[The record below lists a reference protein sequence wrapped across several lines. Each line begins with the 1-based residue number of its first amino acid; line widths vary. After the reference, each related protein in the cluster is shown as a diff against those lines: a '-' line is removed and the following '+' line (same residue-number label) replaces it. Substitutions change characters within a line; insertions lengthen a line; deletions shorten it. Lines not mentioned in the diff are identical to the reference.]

1 MLDRTTTV
9 RADSVEIAVQQG
21 LAELKIEEKDAEI
34 RVISE
39 GKKGFLGFGKQEAVV
54 HISAKYDDLSMREL
68 TQQLEAEAGI
78 KTPQKKTKITNKQ
91 SKTADY
97 IRSNNQQE
105 DLADDLEF
113 SSQDAEEKELEGQS
127 IDFSDTEAAVVAEE
141 PSLDTSAEILSGQES
156 AEPEMPEE
164 IEEDAELPPA
174 PATNVKP
181 EPEPEVAEKNESAT
195 HEGNQ
200 KELTDSKRIE
210 TETEAEEI
218 DYSVTRQ
225 AVCRYLEQVIQEYGA
240 EAQVTYKTKGNQV
253 IFNIETDKSGL
264 VIGKHGKIINALQT
278 LVQVMIHRTE
288 RRRTTI
294 LLNVGDYRD
303 RRSNVLEQIAQ
314 RTADQVLKT
323 KQTVILDPLPAY
335 ERKQIHAYLSKVDHV
350 STHSEGKDPNRY
362 LVVDY
367 VP

>member
-9 RADSVEIAVQQG
+9 RAESVEKAIQQG
-21 LAELKIEEKDAEI
+21 LAELQIEEKDAEI

-39 GKKGFLGFGKQEAVV
+39 GKKGFLGFGKQDAVV
-54 HISAKYDDLSMREL
+54 HISAKFDDLSMREL

-78 KTPQKKTKITNKQ
+78 KTPQHKNKSTVKP

-97 IRSNNQQE
+97 IRSNNQQK
-105 DLADDLEF
+105 DITADLEF
-113 SSQDAEEKELEGQS
+113 SNQQDNEEKSPLSQKN
-127 IDFSDTEAAVVAEE
+127 DVVAANSKPLVEE
-141 PSLDTSAEILSGQES
+141 PSLDETVEAAPLEEAIES
-156 AEPEMPEE
+156 QSNDTEKDSLTANRETEP
-164 IEEDAELPPA
+164 IEEPSAAPVIAEEKSK
-174 PATNVKP
+174 N
-181 EPEPEVAEKNESAT
+181 PEV
-195 HEGNQ
+195 
-200 KELTDSKRIE
+200 
-210 TETEAEEI
+210 TETNKEEI
-218 DYSVTRQ
+218 DYSQTRQ
-225 AVCRYLEQVIQEYGA
+225 AVCNYLEQVIQEYGA
-240 EAQVTYKTKGNQV
+240 QAQVTYKTKGNQV

-278 LVQVMIHRTE
+278 LVQVMIHRSE

-303 RRSNVLEQIAQ
+303 RRSSVLEQMAQ

-335 ERKQIHAYLSKVDHV
+335 ERKQIHAYLSRVDHI